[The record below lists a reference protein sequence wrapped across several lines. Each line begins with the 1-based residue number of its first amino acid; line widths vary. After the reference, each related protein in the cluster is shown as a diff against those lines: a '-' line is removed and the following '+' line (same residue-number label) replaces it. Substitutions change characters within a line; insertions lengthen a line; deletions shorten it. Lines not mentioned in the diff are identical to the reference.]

1 MVNYNLTSNFSTAA
15 VSKLALALS
24 PVIITPI
31 LFKSLSA
38 NDVGFYYFILQVA
51 AAFALLELGIV
62 SSLSR
67 LLPKIK
73 RDHTLSLGE
82 ILSTS
87 FWFLCLLSALGLILF
102 FSILDLLIYG
112 INTIPAAELNVYKA
126 IFIVVVVLGIISL
139 PFKIGTGHLIAQ
151 HLYGFTQRAEFYGA
165 ASRIFMFLSL
175 YFANFATLFYLALAT
190 QIAYSTVTFYIFY
203 KSIKL
208 TGFSCYRPTLISKRA
223 FTKIFTLSAASLGI
237 TLSVAILFQGSIFFT
252 TYVYGLEATAQLS
265 VAILIYRSITPFF
278 QIFPTLL
285 NPIASDRDHLK
296 NDDFLKTFF
305 QLGVSYTA
313 SIVGGV
319 IIISHFFLVF
329 ILSLWLR
336 NSDFNEFDFALIEIC
351 ILLLLGGYLFSLPS
365 AFGRSIAF
373 GKGYHS
379 KAVLFEVLTA
389 LLGVIC
395 LSLVAVF
402 DLGLFGVCLAISFA
416 LFVRGIVLY
425 PMILSVIFR
434 LKPIAILSLCYSKLI
449 IVVISWIPLNILTW
463 QLYDY
468 LQLRIEI
475 LAVTLVVNIWVL
487 LCVFHV
493 LRLEDFISLKLHLKR
508 YVTKITN
515 WYR

>member
-1 MVNYNLTSNFSTAA
+1 M
-15 VSKLALALS
+15 
-24 PVIITPI
+24 
-31 LFKSLSA
+31 
-38 NDVGFYYFILQVA
+38 
-51 AAFALLELGIV
+51 
-62 SSLSR
+62 
-67 LLPKIK
+67 
-73 RDHTLSLGE
+73 
-82 ILSTS
+82 
-87 FWFLCLLSALGLILF
+87 
-102 FSILDLLIYG
+102 
-112 INTIPAAELNVYKA
+112 
-126 IFIVVVVLGIISL
+126 
-139 PFKIGTGHLIAQ
+139 
-151 HLYGFTQRAEFYGA
+151 
-165 ASRIFMFLSL
+165 
-175 YFANFATLFYLALAT
+175 
-190 QIAYSTVTFYIFY
+190 
-203 KSIKL
+203 
-208 TGFSCYRPTLISKRA
+208 
-223 FTKIFTLSAASLGI
+223 
-237 TLSVAILFQGSIFFT
+237 
-252 TYVYGLEATAQLS
+252 
-265 VAILIYRSITPFF
+265 
-278 QIFPTLL
+278 
-285 NPIASDRDHLK
+285 
-296 NDDFLKTFF
+296 
-305 QLGVSYTA
+305 
-313 SIVGGV
+313 
-319 IIISHFFLVF
+319 
-329 ILSLWLR
+329 
-336 NSDFNEFDFALIEIC
+336 
-351 ILLLLGGYLFSLPS
+351 FSLPS

-434 LKPIAILSLCYSKLI
+434 LKPIVILSLCYSKLI